1 MKRLPLIL
9 GSSVA
14 VFVITSGVSYLLRSD
29 GHGLPGVQDG
39 IRRLGFPLVIW
50 EEGGFAYRQ
59 TFSFVAL
66 MTDIALAVIAGILI
80 SVLYSRVTHE
90 HTTA

>member
-9 GSSVA
+9 ASVV
-14 VFVITSGVSYLLRSD
+14 VFAITCAVSYLFRSD

-66 MTDIALAVIAGILI
+66 LADIALAVIAGLIL
-80 SVLYSRVTHE
+80 SALYSKVAHE
-90 HTTA
+90 PTA

>member
-1 MKRLPLIL
+1 MKKLPFIL
-9 GSSVA
+9 GSAVA
-14 VFVITSGVSYLLRSD
+14 VFVVTCAVSYLLRSD

-59 TFSFVAL
+59 TFSSVAL
-66 MTDIALAVIAGILI
+66 IGDFLIAVIAGMLI
-80 SVLYSRVTHE
+80 SVLYSRETHE
-90 HTTA
+90 PAA

>member
-9 GSSVA
+9 VSA
-14 VFVITSGVSYLLRSD
+14 VVVFAITCAISYLLRSD

-39 IRRLGFPLVIW
+39 IRRLGFPLVFW
-50 EEGGFAYRQ
+50 EEGGFVYRQ

-66 MTDIALAVIAGILI
+66 LTDIALAVIAGVLV
-80 SVLYSRVTHE
+80 SVLYSRVTNE
-90 HTTA
+90 HTAA